1 MLVGAIMLIISLISE
16 LMKFLI
22 KKKSKV
28 WILCGKDILFMSEFF
43 LIFNLF
49 FYMFNEDH
57 FHIIPYNIS
66 GYMFWLSIGIYIG
79 FEIAKFEMKRI
90 LEKKG
95 KL

>member
-1 MLVGAIMLIISLISE
+1 
-16 LMKFLI
+16 
-22 KKKSKV
+22 
-28 WILCGKDILFMSEFF
+28 
-43 LIFNLF
+43 
-49 FYMFNEDH
+49 MFNEDH